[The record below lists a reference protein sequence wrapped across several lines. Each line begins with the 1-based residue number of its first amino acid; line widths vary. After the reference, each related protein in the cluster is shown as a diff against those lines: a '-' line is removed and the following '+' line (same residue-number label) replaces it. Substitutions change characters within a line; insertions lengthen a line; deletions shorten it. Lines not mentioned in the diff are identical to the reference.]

1 LGYNDI
7 TILFRPASKP
17 YRLWFIILQFL
28 KGSLTADQAALEKG
42 SDRFPNCTLF
52 DTGGIGHLLLQIRG
66 KCVALYC
73 VNIIF
78 GYLS

>member
-1 LGYNDI
+1 
-7 TILFRPASKP
+7 
-17 YRLWFIILQFL
+17 LQFL

-42 SDRFPNCTLF
+42 NHRFQTVRFF

-78 GYLS
+78 GYLF